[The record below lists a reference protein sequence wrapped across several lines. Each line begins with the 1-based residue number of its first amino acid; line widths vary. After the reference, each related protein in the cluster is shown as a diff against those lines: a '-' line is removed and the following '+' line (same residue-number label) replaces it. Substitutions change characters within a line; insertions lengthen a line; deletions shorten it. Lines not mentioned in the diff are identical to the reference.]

1 MIRKLPVPWNRKVK
15 DRDWTLKK
23 VAENFTINEAI
34 KSFDFRSSAF
44 FVTGKALSPKEKELV
59 GCLLLA
65 DCSFWLLRTNLFS
78 TTKDF
83 VLLVLFF
90 SFVSLDSSLCINP
103 IQPHINQALT

>member
-1 MIRKLPVPWNRKVK
+1 MRQSNLLISGLLP
-15 DRDWTLKK
+15 
-23 VAENFTINEAI
+23 
-34 KSFDFRSSAF
+34 SSLRLRA
-44 FVTGKALSPKEKELV
+44 GKALSPKEKELV

-103 IQPHINQALT
+103 TQPHINQALT